1 MLISSGDG
9 VSLHIRNGRVLLFY
23 LPSVSILSL
32 QTSNQWRCVQVGF
45 PEELWWFHW
54 FPPGA
59 FQHIWLARP
68 WALLQLGS
76 EFHQS
81 QPSWLNS
88 LYISFTLNH
97 NFFTKTTKS
106 ITVGLEKVIVS
117 QGEGWEAGFLPQH
130 TWVMRESVPSPG
142 AAGCYCHPLSTCCC
156 VSAEIVTPRSIS
168 RRNQSLTKVQAAE
181 PG

>member
-1 MLISSGDG
+1 MCTGWFSRRAVMISL
-9 VSLHIRNGRVLLFY
+9 V
-23 LPSVSILSL
+23 PS
-32 QTSNQWRCVQVGF
+32 
-45 PEELWWFHW
+45 W

-88 LYISFTLNH
+88 LCISFTLNH